1 MNVKAVDLPEFKEAV
16 AKNPEFAKPGAQ
28 LSGVAS
34 TPASRGCFMGV
45 MPQARQT
52 MNDVLETVI
61 LGKAPADK
69 ALADGQAAMDSAIK
83 AYNRAIGR

>member
-1 MNVKAVDLPEFKEAV
+1 
-16 AKNPEFAKPGAQ
+16 
-28 LSGVAS
+28 
-34 TPASRGCFMGV
+34 MGV
-45 MPQARQT
+45 MPQSRQT